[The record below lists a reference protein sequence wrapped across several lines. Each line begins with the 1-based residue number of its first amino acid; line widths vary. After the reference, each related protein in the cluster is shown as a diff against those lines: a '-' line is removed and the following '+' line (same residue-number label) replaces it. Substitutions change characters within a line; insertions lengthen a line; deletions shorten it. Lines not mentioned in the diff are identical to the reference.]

1 MSFGARML
9 RGGGDLALWRSEE
22 MELVQVIVPA
32 EAAHGTVAKLG
43 ALGTCEFR
51 DLNAGRSAFQRTYAN
66 QVKRCDELELPG
78 GNHRLLLL
86 AHESQPGRHDLGEE
100 LEEQSAHFGAPT
112 GPRQLAFGPR
122 GHVRL
127 PRQGVL
133 GDEEHAAA

>member
-66 QVKRCDELELPG
+66 QVKRCDELERKLRVLRDEVRAARPPPAPDRTPG
-78 GNHRLLLL
+78 
-86 AHESQPGRHDLGEE
+86 A
-100 LEEQSAHFGAPT
+100 
-112 GPRQLAFGPR
+112 
-122 GHVRL
+122 
-127 PRQGVL
+127 
-133 GDEEHAAA
+133 